1 MKTLLITGHFTIF
14 IFLPPSKTE
23 KKKLLTKNQ
32 IAMRKIKFIALF
44 VIVMVAVTSQSY
56 AQAPYRHSVGET
68 VGTMVAF
75 TYKTFPT
82 DHFAMQFDLGTK
94 YNYNYVA
101 GYGSSCWSMEIAQS
115 YMYEGHFVKGLYGFV
130 GGGIS
135 LGISFA
141 PQVSYYLSYR
151 EGVQV
156 RDVMGKFGAHSIVGL
171 EYKFDIPLTLQL
183 DVRPGYRF
191 LFNNEVNLDHT
202 FDWGMVNFGVRYAF

>member
-1 MKTLLITGHFTIF
+1 
-14 IFLPPSKTE
+14 
-23 KKKLLTKNQ
+23 
-32 IAMRKIKFIALF
+32 MRKIKFIALF
-44 VIVMVAVTSQSY
+44 VIVMVAATSHSN

-141 PQVSYYLSYR
+141 PQVSYFVSYR
-151 EGVQV
+151 DGVQV
-156 RDVMGKFGAHSIVGL
+156 RDVMGKFRHPPHPATGRASR
-171 EYKFDIPLTLQL
+171 IPFPVQQRGQPRPHLRLGYGELRRSLRLLTL
-183 DVRPGYRF
+183 
-191 LFNNEVNLDHT
+191 
-202 FDWGMVNFGVRYAF
+202 